1 MNKEIITILDSF
13 KRYTQ
18 YLDSWKENNKDYSML
33 RYKLN
38 VDEMKVIED
47 CIYNLQHQL
56 EEKDKVINEG
66 IKLANDIL
74 YLGWDYD
81 GKDRVCIKL
90 LEILERGKNVNS
102 K

>member
-1 MNKEIITILDSF
+1 MNKEISENL
-13 KRYTQ
+13 
-18 YLDSWKENNKDYSML
+18 KEALENLQWCQTNVLYYEINNDKAREL
-33 RYKLN
+33 YKYIQ
-38 VDEMKVIED
+38 E
-47 CIYNLQHQL
+47 LQHQL

-74 YLGWDYD
+74 DLGWDYD

-90 LEILERGKNVNS
+90 LETLERGK